1 MASIIKPGPWGVSV
15 GEWAEVSATLL
26 TGTMPAKPG
35 SQVRT
40 GVPVAA
46 LAKKSKRLRPIR
58 QAQVVAPVS
67 DQLKYTINQA
77 AQRLG
82 CCPRTVHN
90 LCAKGK
96 LHKRYENRKPYILHS
111 DIMSYLKTLP
121 RIPTA

>member
-1 MASIIKPGPWGVSV
+1 MLQLGPQEGEAEHERREPLVLRGRARSMGLPAAPTRMDKPDQ
-15 GEWAEVSATLL
+15 A
-26 TGTMPAKPG
+26 
-35 SQVRT
+35 
-40 GVPVAA
+40 
-46 LAKKSKRLRPIR
+46 RLVR
-58 QAQVVAPVS
+58 QARVVAPVS

-111 DIMSYLKTLP
+111 DMSHLKTLP